1 LKKTIVIVEDD
12 GFIAEELSSL
22 ISSFGY
28 EVLGVAHT
36 ESGAIDLLSKTSP
49 KLVCLD
55 VDLGSGSGFNVAKA
69 AVKLNIPIVFITSYY
84 DDSTLASA
92 SAFAPLGFIVKP
104 FKDQDLQATL
114 ALSFQRKLESV
125 KPAQSQELLIRVNG
139 DLVKIHADEILYL
152 QGDDNYTHI
161 FLANEQKFT
170 CASTLK
176 TLAEKLHS
184 FDFVRIHKSYC
195 VPMKAITRISGN
207 LIYINEKALPIG
219 SAFRSNLMT
228 KFLVI

>member
-1 LKKTIVIVEDD
+1 LKKSIVIVEDD
-12 GFIAEELSSL
+12 SFIAEELSIL

-28 EVLGVAHT
+28 EVIGVAHS
-36 ESGAIDLLSKTSP
+36 ESDAVELLSHQLP

-55 VDLGSGSGFNVAKA
+55 VDLGSGSGFNVAKV
-69 AVKLNIPIVFITSYY
+69 AVKLDIPIVFITSYY
-84 DDSTLASA
+84 DASTIAAASQ
-92 SAFAPLGFIVKP
+92 FAPVGYIVKP
-104 FKDQDLQATL
+104 FKDQDLQTTL
-114 ALSFQRKLESV
+114 ALSFQRKLDLS
-125 KPAQSQELLIRVNG
+125 KPALSHDLLIRVNG
-139 DLVKIHADEILYL
+139 DLVKINPADILYL
-152 QGDDNYTHI
+152 QGDDNYTHL
-161 FLANEQKFT
+161 FLKTGQKLT

-176 TLAEKLHS
+176 TLSEKLHA

-219 SAFRSNLMT
+219 SAFRSNLMN